1 MGPSLAHRIRTEAHA
16 VWLAVRD
23 PRTPL
28 LAKLFGVLV
37 AAYALSPIDLIPD
50 FIPVIGLLDDEQPN
64 TLYFFAGKD
73 NRIAGGGEAMAQFV
87 GKGHDFFA
95 CLAGTVSHDDDRAQ
109 IDKLW
114 NNQVEAWFPGGKSDP
129 NLTLLRFDI
138 DSAELWET
146 DISLSGRVKMLFGG
160 TITASESS
168 SHAVVGSVG

>member
-1 MGPSLAHRIRTEAHA
+1 MADH
-16 VWLAVRD
+16 D
-23 PRTPL
+23 TPQDVADKF
-28 LAKLFGVLV
+28 LAKLKD
-37 AAYALSPIDLIPD
+37 SP
-50 FIPVIGLLDDEQPN
+50 FVMIGLESGGHSEPMTAQLDDEQPN